1 MNLLASLRE
10 QNFSNNINDRSQ
22 FTKYCVFS
30 TTKIFNKNFRKSN
43 TKKKITLINYRL
55 QNSVKLLLLK
65 LVVY

>member
-30 TTKIFNKNFRKSN
+30 TTKIFKNFRKSN